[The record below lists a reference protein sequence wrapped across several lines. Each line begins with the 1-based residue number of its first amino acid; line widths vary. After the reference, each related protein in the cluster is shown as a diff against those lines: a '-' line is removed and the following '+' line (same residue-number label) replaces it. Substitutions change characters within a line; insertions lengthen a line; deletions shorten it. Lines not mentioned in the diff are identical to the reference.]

1 MMHAYF
7 SEDQLR
13 HHGKT
18 FIVAGERKPIPE
30 VPERAE
36 ILGGAVS
43 RLGLALHAP
52 GDFGI
57 EPIAAIHDAKYLQ
70 FLQTIYPEW
79 QAAGGSEL
87 VIPNIHPF
95 DRNGPYP
102 HHHVAKAGFHLGD
115 TSCPVSETTWHS
127 AYASAQ
133 TAIAAARHVRDASDA
148 SDVGDESANT
158 AYALCRPPGHHASSN
173 IAGGFCYLNNSAIA
187 AQELRA
193 KYDKVAILDVDL
205 HHGNGTQH
213 IFYDRADVMTLSIHA
228 DPCDFYPFYWG
239 HAQERGIGAGF
250 GFNHNY
256 PLPLGSGD
264 AVFLNALDQALAVID
279 DFNPGAVVIALGLDA
294 SHDDPFGG
302 LTVSPDGFARIGE
315 KIGALTCPIV
325 LVQEGGYVSNLLAEN
340 LYQFINGFRANHKNS
355 PLSEGPE

>member
-7 SEDQLR
+7 SDDQLR

-18 FIVAGERKPIPE
+18 FIVAGEKKPIPE

-36 ILGGAVS
+36 ILRGAVG
-43 RLGLALHAP
+43 RLGLDLHAP
-52 GDFGI
+52 NDAGLA
-57 EPIAAIHDAKYLQ
+57 PIAAIHDAQYLN
-70 FLQTIYPEW
+70 FLQTIHDEW
-79 QAAGGSEL
+79 QDVGGAEQ

-102 HHHVAKAGFHLGD
+102 RHPAGKAGFHLGD
-115 TSCPVSETTWHS
+115 TSCPVSPTTWHS

-133 TAIAAARHVRDASDA
+133 TAIAAARHVRDQ
-148 SDVGDESANT
+148 GANT

-187 AQELRA
+187 AEELRR
-193 KYDKVAILDVDL
+193 KYDRVAILDVDL

-213 IFYDRADVMTLSIHA
+213 IFYDRSDVMTLSIHA
-228 DPCDFYPFYWG
+228 DPMDFYPFYWG
-239 HAQERGIGAGF
+239 HAGEAGAQDGL
-250 GFNHNY
+250 GFNHNQ

-264 AVFLNALDQALAVID
+264 AVFLDALDRALARID
-279 DFNPGAVVIALGLDA
+279 DFGADAVVIALGLDA
-294 SHDDPFGG
+294 SRDDPFGG

-315 KIGALTCPIV
+315 KIGTLSCPTV
-325 LVQEGGYVSNLLAEN
+325 LVQEGGYVSETLAEN
-340 LYQFINGFRANHKNS
+340 LYQFISGFGATTKTN
-355 PLSEGPE
+355 PI

>member
-7 SEDQLR
+7 SDDQLR

-36 ILGGAVS
+36 ILGRAVA
-43 RLGLALHAP
+43 RLGLDVRTPKDSGMGA
-52 GDFGI
+52 
-57 EPIAAIHDAKYLQ
+57 IAAIHDAQYLT
-70 FLQTIYPEW
+70 FLQTIYEQW

-102 HHHVAKAGFHLGD
+102 RHHAGKAGFHLGD
-115 TSCPVSETTWHS
+115 TSCPVSATTWPS

-133 TAIAAARHVRDASDA
+133 TAIAATHHVRDDGAQS
-148 SDVGDESANT
+148 

-187 AQELRA
+187 AQELRT

-213 IFYDRADVMTLSIHA
+213 IFYDRADIMTLSIHA
-228 DPCDFYPFYWG
+228 DPHDFYPFFWG
-239 HAQERGIGAGF
+239 HAEERGDKDGL
-250 GFNHNY
+250 GFNHNH

-264 AVFLNALDQALAVID
+264 GAFLDALDRALAAID
-279 DFNPGAVVIALGLDA
+279 DFGADAVVIALGLDA
-294 SHDDPFGG
+294 SRDDPFGG
-302 LTVSPDGFARIGE
+302 LTVSPDGFARIGD
-315 KIGALTCPIV
+315 KIATLSRPTVI
-325 LVQEGGYVSNLLAEN
+325 VQEGGYVSETLAEN
-340 LYQFINGFRANHKNS
+340 LYQF
-355 PLSEGPE
+355 LSAFGVTN

>member
-7 SEDQLR
+7 SDDQLR

-36 ILGGAVS
+36 ILSGAVS
-43 RLGLALHAP
+43 RLGLSLHAP
-52 GDFGI
+52 RDFGMD
-57 EPIAAIHDAKYLQ
+57 PIAAIHDANYLT
-70 FLQTIYPEW
+70 FLQTIYLQW

-102 HHHVAKAGFHLGD
+102 RHHVGKAGFHLGD
-115 TSCPVSETTWHS
+115 TSCPVSETTWYS

-133 TAIAAARHVRDASDA
+133 TAIAATRHVRDD
-148 SDVGDESANT
+148 GANT

-193 KYDKVAILDVDL
+193 KYNRVAILDVDL

-213 IFYDRADVMTLSIHA
+213 IFYDRDDVMTLSIHA
-228 DPCDFYPFYWG
+228 DPSDFYPFFWG
-239 HAQERGIGAGF
+239 HAQERGEGAGV
-250 GFNHNY
+250 GFNHND

-264 AVFLNALDQALAVID
+264 AAFLSALDRALAVMD

-294 SHDDPFGG
+294 SRDDPFGG
-302 LTVSPDGFARIGE
+302 LTVSPDGFAKIGE
-315 KIGALTCPIV
+315 KIGTLKCPTV
-325 LVQEGGYVSNLLAEN
+325 LVQEGGYVSNTLAEN
-340 LYQFINGFRANHKNS
+340 LYQFISAFRTTNDKNA
-355 PLSEGPE
+355 PKNA

>member
-7 SEDQLR
+7 SDDQLR

-18 FIVAGERKPIPE
+18 FIVAGEKKPIPE

-36 ILGGAVS
+36 ILSGAVA
-43 RLGLALHAP
+43 RLGLDLCAP
-52 GDFGI
+52 KDVGLA
-57 EPIAAIHDAKYLQ
+57 PIAAIHDAQYLN
-70 FLQTIYPEW
+70 FLQTIHDEW
-79 QAAGGSEL
+79 LAAGGSEQ
-87 VIPNIHPF
+87 VIPSIHPF

-102 HHHVAKAGFHLGD
+102 RHHSGKAGFHLGD
-115 TSCPVSETTWHS
+115 TSCPVSATTWHS

-133 TAIAAARHVRDASDA
+133 TAISAARHVRDQ
-148 SDVGDESANT
+148 GANS

-193 KYDKVAILDVDL
+193 KYDRVAILDVDL

-213 IFYDRADVMTLSIHA
+213 IFYDRSDVMTLSIHA
-228 DPCDFYPFYWG
+228 DPLDFYPFFWG
-239 HAQERGIGAGF
+239 HTEEVGIHDGL
-250 GFNHNY
+250 GFNHNQ

-264 AVFLNALDQALAVID
+264 AVFLDALERALGKID
-279 DFNPGAVVIALGLDA
+279 DFAADAVVIALGLDA
-294 SHDDPFGG
+294 SRDDPFGG

-315 KIGALTCPIV
+315 KIGTLLRPTV
-325 LVQEGGYVSNLLAEN
+325 LVQEGGYVSETLAEN
-340 LYQFINGFRANHKNS
+340 LYQFISGFGATAKTNMI
-355 PLSEGPE
+355 

>member
-7 SEDQLR
+7 SDDQLR

-18 FIVAGERKPIPE
+18 FIVAGKKKPIPE

-36 ILGGAVS
+36 ILSGAVA
-43 RLGLALHAP
+43 RLGLDLHAP
-52 GDFGI
+52 IDAGMA
-57 EPIAAIHDAKYLQ
+57 PILAIHDVQYLT

-102 HHHVAKAGFHLGD
+102 RHHAGKAGFHLGD
-115 TSCPVSETTWHS
+115 TSCPVSPTTWHS

-133 TAIAAARHVRDASDA
+133 TAISAARHVRD
-148 SDVGDESANT
+148 GDANT
-158 AYALCRPPGHHASSN
+158 TYALCRPPGHHASSN

-193 KYDKVAILDVDL
+193 KYDRVAILDVDL

-213 IFYDRADVMTLSIHA
+213 IFYDRSDVMTLSVHA
-228 DPCDFYPFYWG
+228 DPSDFYPFFWG
-239 HAQERGIGAGF
+239 HAEEIGEAAGIG
-250 GFNHNY
+250 FNKNY
-256 PLPLGSGD
+256 PIALGSGD
-264 AVFLNALDQALAVID
+264 DVFLNALDRAMAAID
-279 DFNPGAVVIALGLDA
+279 DFGADAVVVALGLDA
-294 SHDDPFGG
+294 SRDDPFGG

-315 KIGALTCPIV
+315 KIGTLSCPTV
-325 LVQEGGYVSNLLAEN
+325 LVQEGGYVSETLAEN
-340 LYQFINGFRANHKNS
+340 LYQFISAFCATSIKQQ
-355 PLSEGPE
+355 

>member
-7 SEDQLR
+7 SDDQLR

-18 FIVAGERKPIPE
+18 FIVAGEKKPIPE

-36 ILGGAVS
+36 ILSGAVE
-43 RLGLALHAP
+43 RLGLDLHAP
-52 GDFGI
+52 IDAGMA
-57 EPIAAIHDAKYLQ
+57 PILAIHDAQYLT

-102 HHHVAKAGFHLGD
+102 RHHAGKAGFHLGD
-115 TSCPVSETTWHS
+115 TSCPVSPTTWHS

-133 TAIAAARHVRDASDA
+133 TAISAARHVRD
-148 SDVGDESANT
+148 GDANT

-193 KYDKVAILDVDL
+193 KYDRVAILDVDL

-213 IFYDRADVMTLSIHA
+213 IFYDRSDVMTLSVHA
-228 DPCDFYPFYWG
+228 DPADFYPFFWG
-239 HAQERGIGAGF
+239 HAEEIGEAAGV
-250 GFNHNY
+250 GFNKNY
-256 PLPLGSGD
+256 PIALGSGD
-264 AVFLNALDQALAVID
+264 DVFLGALDRAMDAID
-279 DFNPGAVVIALGLDA
+279 DFGADAVVVALGLDA
-294 SHDDPFGG
+294 SRDDPFGG

-315 KIGALTCPIV
+315 KIGTLSCPTV
-325 LVQEGGYVSNLLAEN
+325 LVQEGGYVSETLAEN
-340 LYQFINGFRANHKNS
+340 LYQFISAFCATSIKQQ
-355 PLSEGPE
+355 

>member
-7 SEDQLR
+7 SDDQLR

-18 FIVAGERKPIPE
+18 FIVAGEKKPIPE

-36 ILGGAVS
+36 ILSGAVE
-43 RLGLALHAP
+43 RLGLDLHAP
-52 GDFGI
+52 IDAGMD
-57 EPIAAIHDAKYLQ
+57 PILAIHDAQYLT

-102 HHHVAKAGFHLGD
+102 RHHAGKAGFHLGD
-115 TSCPVSETTWHS
+115 TSCPVSPTTWHS

-133 TAIAAARHVRDASDA
+133 TAISATRHVRD
-148 SDVGDESANT
+148 GGANT

-193 KYDKVAILDVDL
+193 KYDRVAILDVDL

-213 IFYDRADVMTLSIHA
+213 IFYDRSDVMTLSVHA
-228 DPCDFYPFYWG
+228 DPSDFYPFFWG
-239 HAQERGIGAGF
+239 HAEEIGEAAGIG
-250 GFNHNY
+250 FNKNY
-256 PLPLGSGD
+256 PIALGSGD
-264 AVFLNALDQALAVID
+264 DVFLGALDRAMAAID
-279 DFNPGAVVIALGLDA
+279 EFNADAVVIALGLDA
-294 SHDDPFGG
+294 SRDDPFGG

-315 KIGALTCPIV
+315 KIGTLSCPTV
-325 LVQEGGYVSNLLAEN
+325 LVQEGGYVSETLAEN
-340 LYQFINGFRANHKNS
+340 LYQFISAFCATSIKQQ
-355 PLSEGPE
+355 

>member
-7 SEDQLR
+7 SDDQLR

-18 FIVAGERKPIPE
+18 FIVAGEKRPIPE

-36 ILGGAVS
+36 ILSGAVK
-43 RLGLALHAP
+43 RLGLDLHAP
-52 GDFGI
+52 IDAGM
-57 EPIAAIHDAKYLQ
+57 EPILAIHDARYLN

-102 HHHVAKAGFHLGD
+102 RHHAGKAGFHLGD
-115 TSCPVSETTWHS
+115 TSCPVSPTTWHS

-133 TAIAAARHVRDASDA
+133 TAISAARHVRDGDA
-148 SDVGDESANT
+148 ST

-193 KYDKVAILDVDL
+193 KYDRVAILDVDL

-213 IFYDRADVMTLSIHA
+213 IFYDRSDVMTLSVHA
-228 DPCDFYPFYWG
+228 DPSDFYPFFWG
-239 HAQERGIGAGF
+239 HAEEIGEAAGIG
-250 GFNHNY
+250 FNKNY
-256 PLPLGSGD
+256 PIALGSGD
-264 AVFLNALDQALAVID
+264 DVFLGALDRAMAAID
-279 DFNPGAVVIALGLDA
+279 DFGADAVVIALGLDA
-294 SHDDPFGG
+294 SRDDPFGG
-302 LTVSPDGFARIGE
+302 LSVSPDGFARIGE
-315 KIGALTCPIV
+315 KIGTLSCPTV
-325 LVQEGGYVSNLLAEN
+325 LVQEGGYVSETLAEN
-340 LYQFINGFRANHKNS
+340 LYQFISAFCVTSTKQQ
-355 PLSEGPE
+355 

>member
-7 SEDQLR
+7 SDDQLR
-13 HHGKT
+13 HHGQT

-30 VPERAE
+30 VPKRAE
-36 ILGGAVS
+36 ILRGALS
-43 RLGLALHAP
+43 RLGLNIQSPH
-52 GDFGI
+52 DFGR
-57 EPIAAIHDAKYLQ
+57 EPIAAIHDGQYLD
-70 FLQTIYPEW
+70 FLQTIYSEW

-102 HHHVAKAGFHLGD
+102 RHHVGKAGFHLGD
-115 TSCPVSETTWHS
+115 TSCPVSDTTWSS

-133 TAIAAARHVRDASDA
+133 TAIAAARHVRDDGTNA
-148 SDVGDESANT
+148 

-187 AQELRA
+187 AQDLRA
-193 KYDKVAILDVDL
+193 KYDAVAILDIDL

-213 IFYDRADVMTLSIHA
+213 IFYARDDVMTLSVHA
-228 DPCDFYPFYWG
+228 DPSDFYPFYWG
-239 HAQERGIGAGF
+239 HAHERGDGAGV
-250 GFNHNY
+250 GFNHND

-264 AVFLNALDQALAVID
+264 TVFLTALDRALAVID

-294 SHDDPFGG
+294 SRDDPFGG
-302 LTVSPDGFARIGE
+302 LTVTPDGFAKIGE

-325 LVQEGGYVSNLLAEN
+325 LVQEGGYVSATLGEN
-340 LYQFINGFRANHKNS
+340 LFQFISGFRATNKNKS
-355 PLSEGPE
+355 LSEGPK

>member
-7 SEDQLR
+7 SDDQLR

-18 FIVAGERKPIPE
+18 FIVAGEKKPIPE

-36 ILGGAVS
+36 ILSGAVS
-43 RLGLALHAP
+43 RLGLDLHAP
-52 GDFGI
+52 NDAGMA
-57 EPIAAIHDAKYLQ
+57 PISAIHDGRYLN
-70 FLQTIYPEW
+70 FLQSIYPEW

-102 HHHVAKAGFHLGD
+102 RHHVGRAGFHLGD
-115 TSCPVSETTWHS
+115 TSCPVSATTWHS

-133 TAIAAARHVRDASDA
+133 TAISATHHVRD
-148 SDVGDESANT
+148 GGANS
-158 AYALCRPPGHHASSN
+158 AYALCRPPGHHASRT

-193 KYDKVAILDVDL
+193 KYDRVAILDVDL

-213 IFYDRADVMTLSIHA
+213 IFYDRSDVMTLSIHA
-228 DPCDFYPFYWG
+228 DPHDFYPFFWG
-239 HAQERGIGAGF
+239 HGEETGEGDGI
-250 GFNHNY
+250 GFNHNI

-264 AVFLNALDQALAVID
+264 GVFLDALDRTLAKID
-279 DFNPGAVVIALGLDA
+279 DFGADAVVVALGLDA
-294 SHDDPFGG
+294 SRDDPFGG
-302 LTVSPDGFARIGE
+302 LTVSPDGFAKIGE
-315 KIGALTCPIV
+315 KIGTLRCPTV
-325 LVQEGGYVSNLLAEN
+325 LVQEGGYVSDTLAEN
-340 LYQFINGFRANHKNS
+340 LYQFISGFSATKDRNDVTI
-355 PLSEGPE
+355 SEGPK

>member
-7 SEDQLR
+7 SEEQLR

-18 FIVAGERKPIPE
+18 FIVAGEKKPIPE
-30 VPERAE
+30 VPERAG
-36 ILGGAVS
+36 ILNGALS
-43 RLGLALHAP
+43 RLGLAVHAP
-52 GDFGI
+52 ADAGI
-57 EPIAAIHDAKYLQ
+57 APIAAIHDSRYLT

-102 HHHVAKAGFHLGD
+102 RHHVGKAGFHLGD
-115 TSCPVSETTWHS
+115 TSCPVSQTTWHS

-133 TAIAAARHVRDASDA
+133 TAIAAARHVRDTGARA
-148 SDVGDESANT
+148 
-158 AYALCRPPGHHASSN
+158 AYALCRPPGHHASSD

-193 KYDKVAILDVDL
+193 RHDRVAILDIDL

-213 IFYDRADVMTLSIHA
+213 IFYDRADVLTVSIHA
-228 DPCDFYPFYWG
+228 DPRDFYPFYWG
-239 HAQERGIGAGF
+239 HAEERGTGAGL
-250 GFNHNY
+250 GFNRNH

-264 AVFLNALDQALAVID
+264 EIFLDALDRALAGID
-279 DFNPGAVVIALGLDA
+279 DFGAGAVVIALGLDA
-294 SHDDPFGG
+294 SRDDPFGG

-315 KIGALTCPIV
+315 RIGTLACPTV
-325 LVQEGGYVSNLLAEN
+325 LVQEGGYVSDTLAEN
-340 LYQFINGFRANHKNS
+340 LYQFISAFCATNDKNA
-355 PLSEGPE
+355 

>member
-7 SEDQLR
+7 SDDQLR

-18 FIVAGERKPIPE
+18 FIVAGEKKPIPE

-36 ILGGAVS
+36 ILSGAVE
-43 RLGLALHAP
+43 RLGLDLHAP
-52 GDFGI
+52 IDTGMA
-57 EPIAAIHDAKYLQ
+57 PILAIHDAQYLT

-102 HHHVAKAGFHLGD
+102 RHHAGKAGFHLGD
-115 TSCPVSETTWHS
+115 TSCPVSPTTWHS

-133 TAIAAARHVRDASDA
+133 TAISAARHVRD
-148 SDVGDESANT
+148 GDANT

-193 KYDKVAILDVDL
+193 KYDRVAILDVDL

-213 IFYDRADVMTLSIHA
+213 IFYDRSDVMTLSVHA
-228 DPCDFYPFYWG
+228 DPADFYPFFWG
-239 HAQERGIGAGF
+239 HAEEIGEAAGV
-250 GFNHNY
+250 GFNKNY
-256 PLPLGSGD
+256 PIALGSGD
-264 AVFLNALDQALAVID
+264 DVFLGALDRAMDAID
-279 DFNPGAVVIALGLDA
+279 DFGADAVVVALGLDA
-294 SHDDPFGG
+294 SRDDPFGG

-315 KIGALTCPIV
+315 KIGTLSCPTV
-325 LVQEGGYVSNLLAEN
+325 LVQEGGYVSETLAEN
-340 LYQFINGFRANHKNS
+340 LYQFISAFCATSIKQQ
-355 PLSEGPE
+355 